1 MQYTQYNRYESWF
14 YETKSKECDLESLLL
29 SLVTYHYHLSLTTLT
44 VTILK
49 CLQLITG
56 EFSEEYQK

>member
-1 MQYTQYNRYESWF
+1 MRTDSMKLSLRNVTYH
-14 YETKSKECDLESLLL
+14 ESLLL

-49 CLQLITG
+49 WLQLITG